1 MKKKRTIAILAAA
14 AVILTLFTGCACKE
28 PEAAEPIEII
38 EYETVEVTME
48 PIVPTPLPEP
58 ETVAGVCLANGLQVV
73 YKYLNRGEAVSIIG
87 EDGDYF
93 LIEGGEDFRGD
104 PVPLLAEKKYIRT
117 AEEEIESRT
126 VYCVG
131 DAPIYS
137 SAVCGAGQVI
147 LNAAQNTE
155 VTVVDE
161 MNGILY
167 VEWTE
172 PGEDGASAVKHG
184 YMKASD
190 TSDSYI
196 NSYGWYGGGGSSAP
210 SYGYDGGDIAA
221 GDLLGA
227 RVRTGGAA
235 AAFLAPARRF
245 AVRAK
250 LSEAEKTE
258 PARGICFS
266 DEVPV
271 YAGVL
276 EYGEEVKVLA
286 ENGEETE
293 SRMMFSYGTDE
304 NGALCYE
311 EIPVRDV
318 RILLN
323 GMLCTVP
330 ECVVRMPEDEPYEAW
345 DGFVQNKAVGYFTY
359 DLADDGTDVPV
370 NTPVTVEDEILGIL
384 IVRDGDEV
392 YYFTPDSV
400 GTEEYVA
407 PVSYGWY
414 GGGGGGGG
422 EVVDSWT
429 PPAL

>member
-14 AVILTLFTGCACKE
+14 AVMLTLLTGCADKE
-28 PEAAEPIEII
+28 PEVAEPIEII

-58 ETVAGVCLANGLQVV
+58 ETVAGICLANGLQVF
-73 YKYLNRGEAVSIIG
+73 YKYLNRGDEVSIIG
-87 EDGDYF
+87 EDGEYF

-104 PVPLLAEKKYIRT
+104 PAPLLVEKKYVRT
-117 AEEEIESRT
+117 DDEEIESRT

-137 SAVCGAGQVI
+137 SAVCGDGQVV
-147 LNAAQNTE
+147 LNAAQNAE

-172 PGEDGASAVKHG
+172 PGEGDESAVKHG

-196 NSYGWYGGGGSSAP
+196 NSYGWYGGGGSSEP

-221 GDLLGA
+221 GDLLGV

-235 AAFLAPARRF
+235 ADFLAPARRF
-245 AVRAK
+245 AIRAK
-250 LSEAEKTE
+250 LSETEKAEPT
-258 PARGICFS
+258 RGVCFS
-266 DEVPV
+266 DEVPA

-276 EYGEEVKVLA
+276 KYGEEVKVLT
-286 ENGEETE
+286 ENGEEAET
-293 SRMMFSYGTDE
+293 RMMFSYSTDE
-304 NGALCYE
+304 DGERSYE
-311 EIPVRDV
+311 EVPVRDEG
-318 RILLN
+318 ILLN
-323 GMLCTVP
+323 GILCSVP
-330 ECVVRMPEDEPYEAW
+330 ECVIRMPEDEPYEPW
-345 DGFVQNKAVGYFTY
+345 DGFVQNKAVAYFTY
-359 DLADDGTDVPV
+359 DLSDDGTDIPV
-370 NTPVTVEDEILGIL
+370 NTPVTVEDEILGVL

-392 YYFTPDSV
+392 YYFTPDSI

-414 GGGGGGGG
+414 GGGDG
-422 EVVDSWT
+422 EVVDAWT